1 MKEGN
6 ARLGDCRLGDLT
18 GLNAYPLPS
27 GLRLA
32 YSQLG
37 TVVELHAARL
47 LRLPLPVVS
56 VEIEN

>member
-1 MKEGN
+1 MKCQVG
-6 ARLGDCRLGDLT
+6 RLSPRYLT